1 MYGSAPWMGTLRH
14 VKHENKVTASMPKP
28 QFKRYP
34 DEDAPNPFEGM
45 GGRDA
50 KPVYPLTPAAV
61 VPVGGTS
68 KAGRVDPAFEEVDR
82 ITAGLRET
90 RTVSSALL
98 KALMPK
104 LLKEHESKYE
114 PLGHD
119 ETFKIMEE
127 IIAMQI
133 GLNTEQNVEASD
145 EAEQM
150 IRAITHGEIDK
161 KVFSQMADDLENAA
175 QIKRKEKPKKK
186 KKKKKT

>member
-1 MYGSAPWMGTLRH
+1 MKSISRILNIYIFFQFLEDDLYGNAPWMGTLRH

-61 VPVGGTS
+61 VPAGGS
-68 KAGRVDPAFEEVDR
+68 NKAGRETVKHFEEVDR

-98 KALMPK
+98 KALMP
-104 LLKEHESKYE
+104 
-114 PLGHD
+114 
-119 ETFKIMEE
+119 
-127 IIAMQI
+127 
-133 GLNTEQNVEASD
+133 
-145 EAEQM
+145 
-150 IRAITHGEIDK
+150 
-161 KVFSQMADDLENAA
+161 
-175 QIKRKEKPKKK
+175 
-186 KKKKKT
+186 